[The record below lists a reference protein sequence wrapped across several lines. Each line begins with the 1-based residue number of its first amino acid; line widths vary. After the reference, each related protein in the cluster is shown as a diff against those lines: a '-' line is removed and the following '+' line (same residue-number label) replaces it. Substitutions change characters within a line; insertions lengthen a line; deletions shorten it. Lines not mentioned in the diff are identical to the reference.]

1 MALPIGQVGRP
12 RAREGRTLTD
22 AEVGKSG
29 SSHRGRGRLRRK
41 EQQRQRLGDVGTK
54 RGGPDAPARR
64 EETEVRR
71 PRLGAGA
78 R

>member
-1 MALPIGQVGRP
+1 MALPVGQVGR
-12 RAREGRTLTD
+12 RTAREGQTLPD

-29 SSHRGRGRLRRK
+29 SSHLGRGRLRRK
-41 EQQRQRLGDVGTK
+41 EQQRQCLGGVGTK

-71 PRLGAGA
+71 PRPGAGA